1 MPARCAACLF
11 TLGLVLAFGCGEP
24 LPEDIVEPPCEGEG
38 CPVTVRIRL
47 ETPGPVLDERRW
59 LVLTQ
64 YPSRDRFTTAAL
76 PPGPGPFDFEV
87 AVTPGVF
94 TIRHFHAPVGQPAP
108 ALGIELN
115 RGRLVIE
122 SDVALTYTAG
132 VTAVRGEVTLD
143 GQPLPEDVP
152 DAAVRRGHLL
162 LEHLHTERRHRVA
175 LPPTGPARFRMN
187 LPAEAFRVFYEPTH
201 DAPCLD
207 GCPWVAPESA
217 IPPGMAELD
226 LLLLYREVERDEV
239 FDVPVIDVWG
249 RLERDDPDM
258 PLPRNGVAEGGAAA
272 AVVFELLN
280 TDRAHIA
287 PVRSADGRDFFARMY
302 PGTYRVRLA
311 TNGARFQDAFA
322 PDVNLG
328 TSRRAFWLAESGEL
342 CPFERDADGTCRRW
356 AAEDLYGE

>member
-1 MPARCAACLF
+1 MPARCAACL
-11 TLGLVLAFGCGEP
+11 LALALAFGCGEP

-64 YPSRDRFTTAAL
+64 SVSRDRFTTAAL
-76 PPGPGPFDFEV
+76 PPGPGPFDFEIEV
-87 AVTPGVF
+87 PPGSYW
-94 TIRHFHAPVGQPAP
+94 IRHCHAPAGEPGP
-108 ALGIELN
+108 PLGARVTRDAVRI
-115 RGRLVIE
+115 R
-122 SDVALTYTAG
+122 SDVALTYTIG

-143 GQPLPEDVP
+143 GQPLPEDTP
-152 DAAVRRGHLL
+152 EAAVRRGYLL
-162 LEHLHTERRHRVA
+162 LEHMHTERRHRVA
-175 LPPTGPARFRMN
+175 LPPTGPARFHMN
-187 LPAEAFRVFYEPTH
+187 LPAEAFRVFYQPTH

-207 GCPWVAPESA
+207 GCPWVQPASA

-249 RLERDDPDM
+249 RLERDDPDR

-272 AVVFELLN
+272 AVVFEPSN
-280 TDRAHIA
+280 TDRVHIA

-302 PGTYRVRLA
+302 PGTYRVRLR
-311 TNGARFQDAFA
+311 TNGAGFQDVFA
-322 PDVNLG
+322 PDVSLG
-328 TSRRAFWLAESGEL
+328 TSRRAFWLTESGEL
-342 CPFERDADGTCRRW
+342 CPFERDADGACHRW